1 MPIHSARVSIRA
13 CSQTCQGEYAVKYQ
27 VIVGNIGTV
36 YDGDSYMDAKQAYSE
51 YRKQSRAN
59 YGRASGESVTM
70 FENDEIKWE
79 HDGSNES

>member
-1 MPIHSARVSIRA
+1 MSAQYS
-13 CSQTCQGEYAVKYQ
+13 

-36 YDGDSYMDAKQAYSE
+36 YDGESFMDAKQAYSE

-70 FENDEIKWE
+70 FENGEIKFE
-79 HDGSNES
+79 HAGGATNENPFY